1 MSLGVNFLLI
11 FGGVFLF
18 SFFFFFV
25 LFFVRRERLEVDF
38 SFGCLWFFPFLWKG
52 EGVKRDSKGKKMER
66 RPLLDDTKIK

>member
-18 SFFFFFV
+18 HSFSFLFFF
-25 LFFVRRERLEVDF
+25 
-38 SFGCLWFFPFLWKG
+38 SFEGNVWKWIFLLGVFCFFPFLWKG